1 MFNFKSVFAIALL
14 SSLTAT
20 AGADEAV
27 IDTVDLHASITAE
40 LALTMEQMQQALTED
55 MNTILI
61 AEREEEIK
69 TTQVQLAE

>member
-20 AGADEAV
+20 ASADEAV